1 MDFDAIII
9 LGPQGSGKST
19 QGKRLAEKLGFFFW
33 DTGEVLRD
41 IYKKGGPL
49 AEKLAPGM
57 EHGVLLSDEI
67 IIEVLQERLP
77 ALSPTQGVIFD
88 GVPRRLGQ
96 GQFLLEFLK
105 GQKRKRPVTVFV
117 DVPREVSHERLLR
130 RASIEKRA
138 DDTPEAIAERL
149 RAYDETMRP
158 VMEYLRAET
167 TFITID
173 GRPSVE
179 EIEKN
184 IDAALGLA
192 RT

>member
-19 QGKRLAEKLGFFFW
+19 QGKRLAQKLGFFFW

-57 EHGVLLSDEI
+57 EHGVLLSDET
-67 IIEVLQERLP
+67 IIEVLRDRLP
-77 ALSPTQGVIFD
+77 VVSPSQGVVFD

-96 GQFLLEFLK
+96 GRYLLEFLK

-117 DVPREVSHERLLR
+117 DVPREVSRERLSR
-130 RASIEKRA
+130 RADIERRA
-138 DDTPEAIAERL
+138 DDTPEAIVERL
-149 RAYDETMRP
+149 RAYDETMSP
-158 VMEYLRAET
+158 VMDYLRAET
-167 TFITID
+167 KFITID

-179 EIEKN
+179 EIARN
-184 IDAALGLA
+184 IDLALGLIKG
-192 RT
+192 